1 MNPSPDQPLATT
13 TCIIGGGPAGIMLG
27 FLLARAGIQVTVL
40 EKHTDFFRDFRG
52 DTIHPS
58 TLELLYELGLLEKFL
73 ALPHSQLNHL
83 SAFVGGREFPIA
95 DFTHLPTHAKFIALM
110 PQWDFL
116 NFLAAEAAHFPTF
129 TLRMGWEA
137 TGLLQQNGI
146 TTGVQANTPDGP
158 ATIPAHLTIG
168 CDGRH
173 PISRTAAHLPLID
186 YGVPIDVLW
195 FRLARQP
202 SDPEY
207 GLGYINYGRLIVL
220 INRNDYY
227 QVGYIV
233 AKGTFP
239 EIQHAGLEAFHQS
252 IERIVPFLSDRTS
265 EIDTW
270 DKVKLLTVE
279 VNRLQQWSSPGL
291 LCIGDAAHAMSPVG
305 GIGINIALQDAVA
318 TANILTES
326 LLSRRR
332 HPPRPRPRPALP
344 RARRPQHPARPGL
357 RPPHPQPSPNQPR
370 PSKTPTP
377 LKAPN
382 RHPRLPT
389 TPRPLRRPRPT
400 TPTHQNPQRGY
411 PTEIKPAERALP
423 AEIELSSRPKR
434 SVVERPAGC
443 PPPVDATA
451 TMDRK

>member
-1 MNPSPDQPLATT
+1 
-13 TCIIGGGPAGIMLG
+13 MLG

-40 EKHTDFFRDFRG
+40 EKHKDFFRDFRG

-58 TLELLYELGLLEKFL
+58 TLELLYELNLLDRFL
-73 ALPHSQLNHL
+73 KLPHSQIHEL
-83 SAFVGGREFPIA
+83 SAFVGGQQFRIA

-116 NFLAAEAAHFPTF
+116 NFLAAEAAHYPTF

-137 TGLLQQNGI
+137 TSLLQQDGI

-158 ATIPAHLTIG
+158 VTIPAHLTIG

-207 GLGYINYGRLIVL
+207 GLGFINYGHLIVL

-233 AKGTFP
+233 AKGAFP
-239 EIQHAGLEAFHQS
+239 EIQSAGLSAFQQS
-252 IERIVPFLSDRTS
+252 IERIVPFLAGRTAQIAS
-265 EIDTW
+265 QLDSW
-270 DKVKLLTVE
+270 DKIKLLTVE
-279 VNRLQQWSSPGL
+279 VNRLREWSSPGL

-326 LLSRRR
+326 LLAGAATPHDLARVQHYRER
-332 HPPRPRPRPALP
+332 AVHNTQRVQVLAHRILNRVLRNPGPVKPPLLLKLLTAIPGFQQLPARFVGLGLQ
-344 RARRPQHPARPGL
+344 PQHI
-357 RPPHPQPSPNQPR
+357 
-370 PSKTPTP
+370 KTP
-377 LKAPN
+377 
-382 RHPRLPT
+382 
-389 TPRPLRRPRPT
+389 
-400 TPTHQNPQRGY
+400 
-411 PTEIKPAERALP
+411 
-423 AEIELSSRPKR
+423 
-434 SVVERPAGC
+434 
-443 PPPVDATA
+443 
-451 TMDRK
+451 